1 MSSDPGNIPP
11 TETSSGAPEGTER
24 LILDIPSTVM
34 LQDSNVAYW
43 VERYRQYARRTPT
56 EICLPAIVRSGPAF
70 ESIVQPPQAS
80 LGSVDPLGQW
90 VAEAREA
97 LGPDVTIWG
106 RVLLHFGFTAS
117 EFLFIRDQYN
127 EPGEQICITNK
138 IARQIVAKMVTE
150 VLDHGV
156 DGIVLDAVNILPS
169 AGSSLLGDNEISV
182 SCFCDHC
189 VSGLRERGFRVK
201 WSDFTGP
208 RNRMR
213 IVLHNTATGTDHIDP
228 THETIRTRD
237 HERLLSHARARKFL
251 APDEEWREEAISL
264 IQYLEARG
272 RLVWESFRAL
282 TEPCK
287 GRAKSAVILG
297 SVDYDQSQQVTAAMM
312 ANSGAVD
319 EIWVPD
325 AKIGTPEDSSLLC
338 YLASRSSYYANALFA
353 TLERANELIVAF
365 GIEEFLE
372 VLLSQ
377 SKAWSSANKLSPASV
392 YSSSI
397 SPQYRGNVSIPLFQH
412 EHRKLV
418 EDATLRLTGS
428 VLPERLLEQ
437 FRIAAGPASLAP

>member
-1 MSSDPGNIPP
+1 M
-11 TETSSGAPEGTER
+11 
-24 LILDIPSTVM
+24 
-34 LQDSNVAYW
+34 
-43 VERYRQYARRTPT
+43 
-56 EICLPAIVRSGPAF
+56 
-70 ESIVQPPQAS
+70 
-80 LGSVDPLGQW
+80 
-90 VAEAREA
+90 
-97 LGPDVTIWG
+97 
-106 RVLLHFGFTAS
+106 
-117 EFLFIRDQYN
+117 
-127 EPGEQICITNK
+127 
-138 IARQIVAKMVTE
+138 
-150 VLDHGV
+150 
-156 DGIVLDAVNILPS
+156 
-169 AGSSLLGDNEISV
+169 
-182 SCFCDHC
+182 
-189 VSGLRERGFRVK
+189 
-201 WSDFTGP
+201 
-208 RNRMR
+208 
-213 IVLHNTATGTDHIDP
+213 LHNTATGTDHIDP

-377 SKAWSSANKLSPASV
+377 SKAWSSASKLSCGLGVFEFDFSAVPGKRQHSA
-392 YSSSI
+392 
-397 SPQYRGNVSIPLFQH
+397 VST
-412 EHRKLV
+412 R
-418 EDATLRLTGS
+418 A
-428 VLPERLLEQ
+428 PEAGRRRDPEAHWI
-437 FRIAAGPASLAP
+437 RAAGAPAGAVPHRGR